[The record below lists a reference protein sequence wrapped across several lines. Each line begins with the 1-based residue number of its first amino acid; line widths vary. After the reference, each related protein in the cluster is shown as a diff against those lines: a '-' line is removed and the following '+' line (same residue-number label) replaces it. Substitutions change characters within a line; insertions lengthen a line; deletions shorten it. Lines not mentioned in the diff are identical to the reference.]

1 MPKGTVKWFNSQKG
15 FGFITPSAGG
25 EDLFVHQSAIKSD
38 GFRTLTEGAEVSY
51 NKISDQGKDKAID
64 VTELGG
70 GDGGRGKGGGRKGGA
85 IAPRKWPDGVDP
97 TPGKQIGA
105 VKW

>member
-1 MPKGTVKWFNSQKG
+1 M
-15 FGFITPSAGG
+15 IEIGG
-25 EDLFVHQSAIKSD
+25 
-38 GFRTLTEGAEVSY
+38 GG
-51 NKISDQGKDKAID
+51 
-64 VTELGG
+64 GG

>member
-1 MPKGTVKWFNSQKG
+1 M
-15 FGFITPSAGG
+15 IEIGG
-25 EDLFVHQSAIKSD
+25 
-38 GFRTLTEGAEVSY
+38 GG
-51 NKISDQGKDKAID
+51 
-64 VTELGG
+64 GG
-70 GDGGRGKGGGRKGGA
+70 GDGGRGKGGGSEGGA